1 MNNTPIYL
9 TSPKSE
15 NFDSSLFR
23 ENNTANKDCI
33 NLIIDTIHKHTEY
46 PPNGYGQYV
55 HTDKIVSEITKEFS
69 KERLD
74 IILAHEI
81 VHHPEAFTNDFYI
94 DGRFS
99 GKTTEWARAVYA
111 KYSDS
116 EKAIILRQLEYLYIA
131 AHSHRTILESLIRA
145 YITQTE

>member
-1 MNNTPIYL
+1 MNTGRLKNDAST
-9 TSPKSE
+9 
-15 NFDSSLFR
+15 
-23 ENNTANKDCI
+23 
-33 NLIIDTIHKHTEY
+33 
-46 PPNGYGQYV
+46 
-55 HTDKIVSEITKEFS
+55 EFS

-131 AHSHRTILESLIRA
+131 AHSHRTILESLIRE
-145 YITQTE
+145 YIKQTE

>member
-9 TSPKSE
+9 LSPKSE
-15 NFDSSLFR
+15 NFDSALFR
-23 ENNTANKDCI
+23 ENNRANKECI
-33 NLIIDTIHKHTEY
+33 ELIINTIHKHTTY
-46 PPNGYGQYV
+46 PTNGYGQYV
-55 HTDKIVSEITKEFS
+55 DSDKIVSEITKEFS

-81 VHHPEAFTNDFYI
+81 VHHPEAFTNDHYI

-99 GKTTEWARAVYA
+99 RKTTEWARAVYA

-116 EKAIILRQLEYLYIA
+116 EKDIIIRQLECLYIA
-131 AHSHRTILESLIRA
+131 PHSHRTILESLIYK
-145 YITQTE
+145 YINQTE